1 MRFAPI
7 IRVST
12 EDQDKKGES
21 LRTQTTQ
28 ISHYVESLKGII
40 PESCWAYRG
49 QEHATSDF
57 ERAKLDQLL
66 EDSFK
71 DKFDAVIVC
80 DSSRWSRDNAKSK
93 EGLRI
98 LRSNG
103 IRFFVGT
110 MEFDLYNPEHAFI
123 LGMSA
128 EIGEY
133 QAKTQK
139 LKSIVNRIE
148 RAKRN
153 VPTSG
158 KLPYGRTFDRKTGTW
173 GLDPEKYKNIQWA
186 ADRYLDGDSIVHLA
200 KILDMNFSN
209 LWKILTQRSGPEWE
223 ICFRAKDLNI
233 DEKVIMQIP
242 PLLDPATIE
251 RIRDKAV
258 KNRTYIHG
266 ETKHKYLLS
275 SFIFCQDCG
284 YALMGQANN
293 GDRLY
298 YRHPLNRM
306 KKCSVTKWVKA
317 EIIENAVL
325 SLLFNTFGDVEKI
338 KQAVERAIPN
348 MDELNQFQEEHDRLK
363 QTKSG
368 ILKERENLI
377 GLAAKGILNEQEVE
391 TEIKDIRERLG
402 AIETRLEQ
410 VTIQLSSRPD
420 PEKVKRRSSMAQKV
434 MVDVAKSKT
443 ALRKMTWARKRKLI
457 NHAFDGKDDQGN
469 RMGVFV
475 KWNEEDQ
482 NWDFEIRGIL
492 ETIISG
498 NLPKDTPDLESMIED
513 DTMLHFVWDSQAPGL
528 P

>member
-12 EDQDKKGES
+12 ESQKSKGES

-28 ISHYVESLKGII
+28 ITQYVESLKGAI
-40 PESCWAYRG
+40 PESCWIYSG
-49 QEHATSDF
+49 QEHATPDQ

-66 EDSFK
+66 KDSAK

-80 DSSRWSRDNAKSK
+80 DSSRWSRDNQKSK
-93 EGLRI
+93 AGLEI
-98 LRSNG
+98 LRNHG

-110 MEFDLYNPEHAFI
+110 MEFDLFNPEHAFI

-133 QAKTQK
+133 QARIQA

-148 RAKRN
+148 RAKRGI
-153 VPTSG
+153 PSSG
-158 KLPYGRTFDRKTGTW
+158 KLPYGRTFDKETGKW
-173 GLDPEKYKNIQWA
+173 GLDPEKHKNIQWA
-186 ADRYLDGDSIVHLA
+186 AERYLEGDSVVHLA
-200 KILDMNFSN
+200 KILDMNWTN
-209 LWKILTQRSGPEWE
+209 LWKILSKRSGPEW
-223 ICFRAKDLNI
+223 ICNFTNK
-233 DEKVIMQIP
+233 KVNVNETVTMQIP
-242 PLLDPATIE
+242 PLLDPFTIE
-251 RIRDKAV
+251 RIHDKAV
-258 KNRTYIHG
+258 KNKTYVHG
-266 ETKHKYLLS
+266 QRKYKYLLS

-284 YALMGQANN
+284 YALMGQANH

-298 YRHPLNRM
+298 YRHPLNRA
-306 KKCSVTKWVKA
+306 KKCQTTKWVQA
-317 EIIENAVL
+317 QTIENAVL
-325 SLLFNTFGDVEKI
+325 ALLFNTFGDVEKI

-363 QTKSG
+363 QTKSE
-368 ILKERENLI
+368 ILKEREKLI
-377 GLAAKGILNEQEVE
+377 GLAAKGILNEKEVA

-402 AIETRLEQ
+402 AIETRLDQ
-410 VTIQLSSRPD
+410 VAIQLSNRPD
-420 PEKVKRRSSMAQKV
+420 PEKVKRRSSMARKV

-457 NHAFDGKDDQGN
+457 QHAFDGKDDQGN
-469 RMGVFV
+469 RMGVYV
-475 KWNEEDQ
+475 RWNEADQ

-498 NLPKDTPDLESMIED
+498 NLPKGTPDLESMIED
-513 DTMLHFVWDSQAPGL
+513 DTMLLKTWCSQGPVL